1 MDLDYC
7 YHFVSSTSLA
17 TCSLHLRANVMG
29 VVGSPYHRHFFLA
42 QVQKSSSYKAQ
53 GHGKRQLWFWGAQR
67 KAVSRARVFWPESQS
82 VDHHTKSRMCH
93 LLVKARSWGPAG
105 KSGMSQHRYPDLIY
119 FSSYECPPA
128 CLKGKAN
135 SQRTFTQNQHH
146 LWCSLSAVL
155 RNPIGSAAKRPWSS
169 CVLRHL
175 IKAEQPQVKTP
186 GWGEALWAP
195 LRCLRARS
203 SAKCEPLGAGRTSAG
218 PGCSLG
224 KEMPKWADI
233 LG

>member
-17 TCSLHLRANVMG
+17 MCSLHLRANVMG

-67 KAVSRARVFWPESQS
+67 KTVSRARVFWPESQS

-135 SQRTFTQNQHH
+135 SQRTFYPKPAPPVVLPLCSPTESNWKRCQATMQLLCPQASNQ
-146 LWCSLSAVL
+146 S
-155 RNPIGSAAKRPWSS
+155 
-169 CVLRHL
+169 
-175 IKAEQPQVKTP
+175 
-186 GWGEALWAP
+186 
-195 LRCLRARS
+195 RA
-203 SAKCEPLGAGRTSAG
+203 TSG
-218 PGCSLG
+218 
-224 KEMPKWADI
+224 
-233 LG
+233 